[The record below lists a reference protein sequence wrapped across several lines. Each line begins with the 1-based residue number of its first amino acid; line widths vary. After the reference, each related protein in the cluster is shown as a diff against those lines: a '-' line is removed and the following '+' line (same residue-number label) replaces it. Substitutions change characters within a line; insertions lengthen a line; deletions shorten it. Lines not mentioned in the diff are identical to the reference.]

1 MHKIPGYRLLD
12 KVFHSF
18 ARTRTSVDLVAVSD
32 NEISLA
38 TDNSG
43 MLVRD
48 TRRAGVPNA
57 DIAVEENMTI
67 VCVVGDLKR
76 NDKSFRHKI
85 IDSLRKIPLRMISY
99 GDNCDVS
106 FVLRCAD
113 KKKALEALNSS
124 CVLQ

>member
-1 MHKIPGYRLLD
+1 MSEILD
-12 KVFHSF
+12 GLS
-18 ARTRTSVDLVAVSD
+18 
-32 NEISLA
+32 
-38 TDNSG
+38 
-43 MLVRD
+43 
-48 TRRAGVPNA
+48 PYA

-106 FVLRCAD
+106 FVLR
-113 KKKALEALNSS
+113 
-124 CVLQ
+124 

>member
-1 MHKIPGYRLLD
+1 
-12 KVFHSF
+12 
-18 ARTRTSVDLVAVSD
+18 
-32 NEISLA
+32 
-38 TDNSG
+38 
-43 MLVRD
+43 
-48 TRRAGVPNA
+48 
-57 DIAVEENMTI
+57 MTI
-67 VCVVGDLKR
+67 VCVIGDLKR